1 MILLFV
7 IMTIA
12 GIFGGVVNYFMT
24 KVTEPGSAN
33 IWRSVTVGVAASF
46 MVPLFLNMISSNLL
60 DAVASAPKPADPIK
74 SFVFAGF
81 CLVASISST
90 AFIRTLSDRILK
102 EAKEAKRE
110 ARKTKTELHETRA
123 ELQPIVDRNT
133 EIDLDTAA
141 LAGRAAKAG
150 LDPAQKKVLSAL
162 AGGMYTFR
170 SASGLSKDTGMDRSE
185 VIKSVEALVESGLAG
200 ARELNKGPK
209 WFITDAGRATLEQT

>member
-1 MILLFV
+1 MTLLII

-12 GIFGGVVNYFMT
+12 GLFGGVVNYFMT
-24 KVTEPGSAN
+24 KVAEPSSAN
-33 IWRSVTVGVAASF
+33 VFRSVTVGLAASF

-60 DAVASAPKPADPIK
+60 DAVAGAAKPPDPIK

-90 AFIRTLSDRILK
+90 AFIRTLSDRILR

-110 ARKTKTELHETRA
+110 ARKTKAELHETRA
-123 ELQPIVDRNT
+123 ELQPIVDKNT
-133 EIDLDTAA
+133 EIDLDTRA
-141 LAGRAAKAG
+141 LNGRAAKTE

-185 VIKSVEALVESGLAG
+185 VIKNLEGLVESGLAG

-209 WFITDAGRATLEQT
+209 WFITDAGRAALERT

>member
-1 MILLFV
+1 
-7 IMTIA
+7 
-12 GIFGGVVNYFMT
+12 
-24 KVTEPGSAN
+24 
-33 IWRSVTVGVAASF
+33 
-46 MVPLFLNMISSNLL
+46 MISSNLL

-102 EAKEAKRE
+102 EVKEAKRE

-123 ELQPIVDRNT
+123 ELQPIVDKST
-133 EIDLDTAA
+133 EIDLDTPA
-141 LAGRAAKAG
+141 LTGRAVKTG

-170 SASGLSKDTGMDRSE
+170 SASGVSKETGMDRNE

-200 ARELNKGPK
+200 VRELNKGPK
-209 WFITDAGRATLEQT
+209 WFITDAGRATLERT